1 MLDLNL
7 ALDELPLIAILRG
20 LEPDNATDIGDILIK
35 AGFRAI
41 EVPLN
46 SPSPL
51 KSIKLL
57 ADAFGHEAIIGA
69 GTVLQ
74 AKDVGAVAGAG
85 GRLVVMPHAD
95 TSLIRN
101 ADHLGLFCIPGVA
114 TPTEAF
120 SAINAG
126 ADALKIFP
134 AEALPPKVVK
144 SWRAVIPKSV
154 RLIPVGGISPDN
166 ITAYW
171 EAGASGF
178 GLGSALFKPGMA
190 HAAIAERA
198 EAFVDR
204 FRRSQG

>member
-95 TSLIRN
+95 TSLIRK

-154 RLIPVGGISPDN
+154 KLLPVGGISPDN

>member
-95 TSLIRN
+95 TSLIRK